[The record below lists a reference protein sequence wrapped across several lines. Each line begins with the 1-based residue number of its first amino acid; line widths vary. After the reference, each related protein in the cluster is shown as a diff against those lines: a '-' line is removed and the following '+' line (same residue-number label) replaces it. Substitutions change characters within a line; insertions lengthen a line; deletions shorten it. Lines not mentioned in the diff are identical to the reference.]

1 MSLRIRALE
10 DFKAFYKTISSDST
24 AVTGIQTGVRLEGL
38 RQTNHPSTV
47 RRPLG
52 HGTPVENHPTV
63 GQAAQVH
70 AGSTAKLDPLPI
82 GEGLGRRLGKKVAP
96 IGFPSSH
103 LKATGLTMRARSY
116 DVEFFPQLLTQ
127 CDQAATAGMGTG
139 LQPQHALSRPHG
151 RHQSRQIVPMQLVE
165 HMTDD
170 QRAAGVR
177 PGRIGF

>member
-10 DFKAFYKTISSDST
+10 NFKAFYKTTSSDST

-38 RQTNHPSTV
+38 RQTNHPGPIRS
-47 RRPLG
+47 PLG
-52 HGTPVENHPTV
+52 YGTSIEDHPTV

-70 AGSTAKLDPLPI
+70 AGAAPELDPLPI

-96 IGFPSSH
+96 IGFPASH

-139 LQPQHALSRPHG
+139 LEP
-151 RHQSRQIVPMQLVE
+151 
-165 HMTDD
+165 
-170 QRAAGVR
+170 
-177 PGRIGF
+177 